1 MKEKLVSVVMSAYNE
16 EEKWFIR
23 SIESIINQT
32 YKCLEIIIII
42 DNPNRKDL
50 IDIAY
55 RYKNIDSRIKIIINK
70 VNKGLVYCLNE
81 GIKLSKGELIARMD
95 ADDIS
100 DNRRIEK
107 QVKYLSEN
115 KECILV
121 GTQMILINE
130 NDEVIEK
137 DNKLPTKYN
146 DIKKLLKY
154 TNVICHPS
162 IMFKKDFVVNI
173 GAYRELKYAEDYDL
187 ITRIALNEG
196 VISNLEE
203 ELIYYRIRK
212 SGITNSNSQIQF
224 NSEKYI
230 KKNYKRGKIPKID
243 QQYCCN
249 KKINSIN
256 KINKKIDIIKY
267 KVFMKKFKY
276 I

>member
-1 MKEKLVSVVMSAYNE
+1 MKKKLVSVVMSAYNE
-16 EEKWFIR
+16 EGKWFIK

-32 YKCLEIIIII
+32 YKYLEIIIII

-55 RYKNIDSRIKIIINK
+55 KYKSIDSRIKVIINK
-70 VNKGLVYCLNE
+70 INKGLVYCLNK
-81 GIKLSKGELIARMD
+81 GIKISKGELIARMD

-100 DNRRIEK
+100 NSRRIEK
-107 QVKYLSEN
+107 QVKYLNEN

-130 NDEVIEK
+130 NDEFIERS
-137 DNKLPTKYN
+137 NKLPTKYN
-146 DIKKLLKY
+146 DIKKVLKY

-162 IMFKKDFVVNI
+162 IMFIKDFVI
-173 GAYRELKYAEDYDL
+173 GIGVYREIKYAEDYDL
-187 ITRIALNEG
+187 ITRI
-196 VISNLEE
+196 VINKGIVSNLEE

-212 SGITNSNSQIQF
+212 NGITNSNSQIQF

-230 KKNYKRGKIPKID
+230 KKNYKKGKIPKID
-243 QQYCCN
+243 EQYCCN
-249 KKINSIN
+249 KKINFID

-267 KVFMKKFKY
+267 KIFMKKFKY